1 MRQVSTSIAIQLR
14 NMFAHFSRNEVAS
27 TGANAFKK
35 YCFQRIVWGKWN
47 EVSQR
52 KSWRGSA
59 KENFDFN
66 SLRSIFFV
74 WEIRRQMTIKEKKGG
89 GGKIEIEIS
98 RDSIHRSSSSTRSLS
113 KDCLYSGF
121 TFSTLI
127 LEHDPSIIKLAKPRQ
142 TVLKKL
148 NLSTVWAIQLAIR
161 SRERETQTWISSPE
175 A

>member
-59 KENFDFN
+59 KENSILILCVQFFSFEKWRGKWRLKRRKAGGKDWNWNQPRFHP
-66 SLRSIFFV
+66 SIFLLHAKLIQRLPLF
-74 WEIRRQMTIKEKKGG
+74 G
-89 GGKIEIEIS
+89 
-98 RDSIHRSSSSTRSLS
+98 
-113 KDCLYSGF
+113 LYFFNINSGAR
-121 TFSTLI
+121 
-127 LEHDPSIIKLAKPRQ
+127 PKY
-142 TVLKKL
+142 
-148 NLSTVWAIQLAIR
+148 N
-161 SRERETQTWISSPE
+161 
-175 A
+175 